1 MKMDSE
7 ALARHTARH
16 RIDHDPGLAWRT
28 DADRVAER
36 DLVTAHI
43 EERTS
48 DLRDSGDRHVA
59 LVGATEDAGDVT
71 PDADIVPQCG
81 LRSEERRVGKEG
93 VSTCRSRWSP
103 YH

>member
-16 RIDHDPGLAWRT
+16 RIDHDPGPAWRT

-59 LVGATEDAGDVT
+59 LVGATEAAGDVT

-81 LRSEERRVGKEG
+81 LADRRETVQALGNG
-93 VSTCRSRWSP
+93 TV
-103 YH
+103 YVLA